1 VFGFREKGRKPQAEL
16 LCCFFLYFVSDPE
29 NCFEFC
35 LIKLLALRRKKLLD
49 LSGVLRNFLA
59 VF

>member
-1 VFGFREKGRKPQAEL
+1 ML
-16 LCCFFLYFVSDPE
+16 FFLYFVSDPE